1 MTMSTTST
9 STASTTST
17 TVPEA
22 EAYLAAVR
30 HELDDLSEEERA
42 DLLEDL
48 ALHLGELSSP
58 ANRDEDSPPLQVRLG
73 PPADYAAELR
83 SAAGLP
89 PRAAPRPGGRPDS
102 RRLRDALAG
111 SPAGRLVDAAWR
123 HPWAGEARAFLPEL
137 RPAWWVLRGY
147 LVVAVPALWSADR
160 FDDFPVPTVL
170 GSSWVGAVAVLAAV
184 VASVRLAR
192 RRLSPRSQLAVR
204 GLEAVVVLGALALLS
219 DADTRMST
227 DHAHLYGPPAGA
239 GYELNSPHGP
249 VTNIYPYG
257 RDGSALED
265 VLLFDQDGRP
275 LRTTH
280 QEWWPDGCQRA
291 VDHSRAADG
300 VAVEFSYPKRYV
312 VVDRPPM
319 TSCTATPGPPP
330 VPLPEFPPPPP
341 LPEQPAQGPANQF

>member
-9 STASTTST
+9 SMASTTST

-83 SAAGLP
+83 SAA
-89 PRAAPRPGGRPDS
+89 
-102 RRLRDALAG
+102 
-111 SPAGRLVDAAWR
+111 WR

-170 GSSWVGAVAVLAAV
+170 GSSVVGAVAVIAAV
-184 VASVRLAR
+184 VVSVRLAR
-192 RRLSPRSQLAVR
+192 RRLSLRSQLAFR
-204 GLEAVVVLGALALLS
+204 GLEALVVLGALALLS
-219 DADTRMST
+219 DAGTRLST
-227 DHAHLYGPPAGA
+227 DHSHLYGPPAGA

-275 LRTTH
+275 LRTAH

-319 TSCTATPGPPP
+319 TSCTATAGPPP